1 MARVIKN
8 SRELREMRGE
18 ILKKDVRGF
27 AYAPENAPEEE
38 GYKAYNVARLVV
50 LCSNGEINAHV
61 APTQVPASRYSP
73 FVEGTIAPVMCGG
86 FSVERF
92 SRAFINV
99 RFMGDAEKWAKA
111 KELLSGNIFFDGKT
125 YYVETVR
132 EGVWRDLLKGKDV
145 PAKDEGEVVVY
156 GGASYIA
163 SNGQIK
169 KKEVSFFASNLPGFD
184 SRFMINA
191 LTYGLVDQLEGYE
204 REASTPKQV
213 AQLSTR
219 LAQPAA
225 PAVEGKEVR
234 NCAYLMGIY
243 DARWDGQLYLSQ
255 DFAHEWVQDRLG
267 ERFYVP
273 FKAVKG
279 LTFQCRPHLC
289 KGNASVVT
297 REYMDHFLISHGW
310 EPVVLVRDE
319 VSMRDQM
326 AFNQAVWSKGK
337 EGPFAGK
344 VVFLVD
350 SLEDLKK
357 YGAEIFTDL
366 NGLKET
372 FDIRYKTGL
381 NVLAMTGEDEEFGRK
396 TSTQTFATYISA
408 NKEVAESVFEDGV
421 KKLVDKVW
429 HDVAESEG
437 HAPSYVDEFAGRDR
451 ANYGQLFSS
460 VVPGFGREIWAPLYR
475 GTVRNALKGLDRD
488 VSNLNVPIEGTQ
500 GFLVVDPAID
510 FGFKSLK
517 FEGNVVEVFCR
528 DIEGKEGILNRYP
541 AANLFAFSK
550 VIGVTADTL
559 VERAKEAGLDDEAL
573 ALFESRI
580 RSLADGIIVVPAD
593 ELLAA
598 KHDGWDFDGDHAN
611 IVTNQKVLEIT
622 SEFYSE
628 VVKICEDKEEYE
640 GFFS

>member
-27 AYAPENAPEEE
+27 AYVPENAPEEE

-50 LCSNGEINAHV
+50 LYSNGEINAHV

-73 FVEGTIAPVMCGG
+73 FVEGTVAPAMCGG

-111 KELLSGNIFFDGKT
+111 RKLLGGNIFFDGKT

-132 EGVWRDLLKGKDV
+132 EGVWYDLLKGKDV
-145 PAKDEGEVVVY
+145 PAKSADEVVIY

-169 KKEVSFFASNLPGFD
+169 KKEVSFFASNLAGFD
-184 SRFMINA
+184 SRFMINT
-191 LTYGLVDQLEGYE
+191 LTYGLVDQLEGFE
-204 REASTPKQV
+204 REAKTAKQV

-255 DFAHEWVQDRLG
+255 DFACEWVRDRLG

-297 REYMDHFLISHGW
+297 REYMDHFLVSHGW

-319 VSMRDQM
+319 ISMRDQM

-337 EGPFAGK
+337 EGPFAGN
-344 VVFLVD
+344 VILLVD

-357 YGAEIFTDL
+357 YGVDIFTDL

-372 FDIRYKTGL
+372 FDIRQKTGL
-381 NVLAMTGEDEEFGRK
+381 NVLAMTGEDEQCGRK

-408 NKEVAESVFEDGV
+408 NKEVAECVFSDGV
-421 KKLVDKVW
+421 KKLIDKVW

-475 GTVRNALKGLDRD
+475 GAVRNALKGLDRD

-500 GFLVVDPAID
+500 GVLVVDPAID
-510 FGFKSLK
+510 FGFESLK
-517 FEGNVVEVFCR
+517 FEGNTVEVFCR

-550 VIGVTADTL
+550 VVGVTADTL
-559 VERAKEAGLDDEAL
+559 IERAKEAGLDDTAIK
-573 ALFESRI
+573 LFKSRI
-580 RSLADGIIVVPAD
+580 CSLADGIIVVPAD

-611 IVTNQKVLEIT
+611 IVVNEKILQIT

>member
-1 MARVIKN
+1 MARVINN
-8 SRELREMRGE
+8 SRELREMRSE

-27 AYAPENAPEEE
+27 AYVPEDAPMEE
-38 GYKAYNVARLVV
+38 GYKAYSVARLVIF
-50 LCSNGEINAHV
+50 CGEGAVFAHV

-73 FVEGTIAPVMCGG
+73 FVEGTIAPAMCGG

-99 RFMGDAEKWAKA
+99 RFGCDADHWEEVKD
-111 KELLSGNIFFDGKT
+111 LLSGNIYYDGKT

-132 EGVWRDLLKGKDV
+132 EGVWCDLLKKKDV
-145 PAKDEGEVVVY
+145 PALSMDEVVVY

-184 SRFMINA
+184 SRFMVNA
-191 LTYGLVDQLEGYE
+191 LTYGLVDQLEGHE
-204 REASTPKQV
+204 REAKTAKQV

-267 ERFYVP
+267 DRFYVP

-297 REYMDHFLISHGW
+297 REYMDHFLVAHGW
-310 EPVVLVRDE
+310 EPVVIVRDE
-319 VSMRDQM
+319 VTMKDQM

-350 SLEDLKK
+350 SLADLKK
-357 YGAEIFTDL
+357 YGVSIFTDL

-408 NKEVAESVFEDGV
+408 NKEVAESVFADGV

-429 HDVAESEG
+429 HDVSESEG

-541 AANLFAFSK
+541 AANLFAFSR
-550 VIGVTADTL
+550 VIGVSADTL
-559 VERAKEAGLDDEAL
+559 IERAKEAGLDDTAL
-573 ALFESRI
+573 KLFESRI

-611 IVTNQKVLEIT
+611 IVTNEKILEIT

>member
-1 MARVIKN
+1 MARVINN

-18 ILKKDVRGF
+18 ILRKDVRGF
-27 AYAPENAPEEE
+27 AYVPENAPLEE

-50 LCSNGEINAHV
+50 FFSEGEVYAHV

-73 FVEGTIAPVMCGG
+73 FLEGTISPEMCGG

-99 RFMGDAEKWAKA
+99 RFMGDSDKWVNAES
-111 KELLSGNIFFDGKT
+111 LLSGDIFYDGKT
-125 YYVETVR
+125 YYVETAI
-132 EGVWRDLLKGKDV
+132 EGVWRDLLKKKDI
-145 PAKDEGEVVVY
+145 PALDKDAVVVY

-204 REASTPKQV
+204 REAGTAKQV

-243 DARWDGQLYLSQ
+243 DTRWDGQLYVSQ
-255 DFAHEWVQDRLG
+255 NFACEWVQDRLG

-273 FKAVKG
+273 FKTLRG

-297 REYMDHFLISHGW
+297 REYMDHFLVSHEW
-310 EPVVLVRDE
+310 EPVVIIRDE
-319 VSMRDQM
+319 VTMRDQM

-344 VVFLVD
+344 VVLLVD

-357 YGAEIFTDL
+357 YGVEIFTDL

-372 FDIRYKTGL
+372 FDIRQKTGL
-381 NVLAMTGEDEEFGRK
+381 NVLAMTGENEDCGRK
-396 TSTQTFATYISA
+396 TSTQTFATYLSA
-408 NKEVAESVFEDGV
+408 NKEVAESVFMDGV
-421 KKLVDKVW
+421 EKLVGKAW
-429 HDVAESEG
+429 NEIAESEG
-437 HAPSYVDEFAGRDR
+437 HAPSYVDEFEGRDR

-517 FEGNVVEVFCR
+517 FEGNTVEVFCR

-550 VIGVTADTL
+550 VVGVTADTL
-559 VERAKEAGLDDEAL
+559 IERAKEAGLDDTAL
-573 ALFESRI
+573 KLFESRI

-611 IVTNQKVLEIT
+611 IVTNEKVLEIT